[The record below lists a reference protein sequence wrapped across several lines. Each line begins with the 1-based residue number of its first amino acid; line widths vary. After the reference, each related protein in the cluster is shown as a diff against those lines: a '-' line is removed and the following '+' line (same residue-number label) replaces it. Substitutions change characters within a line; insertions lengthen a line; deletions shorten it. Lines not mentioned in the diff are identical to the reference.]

1 MNIKDI
7 IACKKALKWWIK
19 KRRERTRRR
28 SQEKGEEG
36 FLNPTLFGGGGGA
49 LFRNL
54 GRSTQKIGHF
64 KLTISTE
71 AIIFLMI
78 FR

>member
-1 MNIKDI
+1 MVDKE
-7 IACKKALKWWIK
+7 KARKNEK
-19 KRRERTRRR
+19 TEPREGRRR
-28 SQEKGEEG
+28 
-36 FLNPTLFGGGGGA
+36 LFKSHSFRGGA

>member
-7 IACKKALKWWIK
+7 IACKKALKWWVK

-36 FLNPTLFGGGGGA
+36 FLNPTLFGGG
-49 LFRNL
+49 RYL
-54 GRSTQKIGHF
+54 G
-64 KLTISTE
+64 ISVDQPKK
-71 AIIFLMI
+71 
-78 FR
+78 